1 MLRPSNPADLPSLL
15 LLHARALPNQAC
27 GGAALGKNRPP
38 SSPLLPA
45 LSSWLIRSPGRA
57 TWISTRAALAAGL
70 ITVEQRRGPT
80 CWDVTWLS
88 TRHADTAI
96 CTDMLEAASQRI
108 ARRGAQRLL
117 LLLHDDSPLEHA
129 VRLAGFIPYVSHTL
143 LHRRPG
149 PLPLHLPPPASGPAI
164 SPATPETEFGAF
176 RLFQRLAPIVAR
188 EAEGLTLSDWND
200 SHERMPRRERT
211 FICDRDG
218 AVVASARLALHR
230 SCATIDCLFDPR
242 SQEDAAA
249 LLSAVTTAHHT
260 RTLACLAPSYLP
272 ALVPLLERSGFQ
284 RAGAYTGFAR
294 HLTVRIKEPGLV
306 PVGA

>member
-27 GGAALGKNRPP
+27 GGSALGKMRPA
-38 SSPLLPA
+38 SSPLPPA
-45 LSSWLIRSPGRA
+45 ISSWLIRGPARA
-57 TWISTRAALAAGL
+57 TWISTRHALAAGL
-70 ITVEQRRGPT
+70 ITVEQRRGAA

-88 TRHADTAI
+88 TRHADTDI

-108 ARRGAQRLL
+108 ARRDGQRLL

-143 LHRRPG
+143 LLRPPG
-149 PLPLHLPPPASGPAI
+149 PLPLHVPPPAGGAAI
-164 SPATPETEFGAF
+164 SPATPDSEFGAF
-176 RLFQRLAPIVAR
+176 RLFQRIAPILAR

-200 SHERMPRRERT
+200 SHERIPRRERT
-211 FICDRDG
+211 FIAHRDG
-218 AVVASARLALHR
+218 AVVASARLALR
-230 SCATIDCLFDPR
+230 PSRATLDCVFDPR
-242 SQEDAAA
+242 HLDDAAA
-249 LLSAVTTAHHT
+249 LLSNLTAAHRT

-272 ALVPLLERSGFQ
+272 ALVPLLERFGFQ
-284 RAGAYTGFAR
+284 RAGGYTGFAR
-294 HLTVRIKEPGLV
+294 HVTVRIKEPGLV